1 MRRAALST
9 SSRLKT
15 LNNRVWVSPVS
26 ETPSSVSQWPATG
39 GKRVILFSFPSL
51 VNLDLMS

>member
-15 LNNRVWVSPVS
+15 LNNRAWVSPV
-26 ETPSSVSQWPATG
+26 PSSVSQWPATG